1 MEVANHISLS
11 PHSFIITI
19 ITPFTYFKHSSS
31 LSSLSPLPSLPLLS
45 LSSTHLIRIYKEISN
60 MYHYPTTHADHCCDY
75 KKGLPSPGVFFLLEY
90 PTKTSIDIN
99 NMAKYYYYNNIYIDK
114 K

>member
-1 MEVANHISLS
+1 
-11 PHSFIITI
+11 
-19 ITPFTYFKHSSS
+19 
-31 LSSLSPLPSLPLLS
+31 
-45 LSSTHLIRIYKEISN
+45 